1 MYDDLFFNE
10 HAQFNDPLDVKTLTG
25 KRYNVEFHIGSG
37 DNKHFR
43 DTLITKTPEQLLSYL
58 DQPIQADFLSYKPSR
73 KLEDVYQVSY
83 VYDADS
89 TSAYKFVSENA
100 PAYWIGPKAGK
111 NGKPELLQG
120 PELSTNLPENQRPL
134 FVHPIAWNSFA
145 TPSKPFFHH
154 EGPIAY
160 RRPIER
166 ITDLTQLELR
176 NPHRY
181 FGLDASETFDAS
193 KVVLYTGTDI
203 LYGPTSWTDFL
214 PEYKN
219 RMFLVKAENA
229 CSYDKAKDLLS
240 GAFTSLPMT
249 NTESS
254 ELNSSLIIE
263 YTKANGKKVYKFV
276 QQEPK
281 DGLYGDFL
289 KPIKGGWRKFVIDA
303 NAGKEATSHAEVMQL
318 APGYRYTTVQINK
331 VPVSSSVLDHKTP
344 KFGYDIYDN
353 EQ

>member
-1 MYDDLFFNE
+1 M
-10 HAQFNDPLDVKTLTG
+10 
-25 KRYNVEFHIGSG
+25 
-37 DNKHFR
+37 
-43 DTLITKTPEQLLSYL
+43 
-58 DQPIQADFLSYKPSR
+58 
-73 KLEDVYQVSY
+73 
-83 VYDADS
+83 
-89 TSAYKFVSENA
+89 SENA
-100 PAYWIGPKAGK
+100 PEYWTGPKAGK

-145 TPSKPFFHH
+145 TPSKTFFHH
-154 EGPIAY
+154 DGPMTY

-166 ITDLTQLELR
+166 IGDLTQLELK

-181 FGLDASETFDAS
+181 FGLEASETFDAS
-193 KVVLYTGTDI
+193 KVVLYTGTEI
-203 LYGPTSWTDFL
+203 LYGPTRWSDFL

-249 NTESS
+249 NTGS

-276 QQEPK
+276 QQERK
-281 DGLYGDFL
+281 DGLNGDFL
-289 KPIKGGWRKFVIDA
+289 KPVEGGWRKFVIDA

-318 APGYRYTTVQINK
+318 APGYRNRTVQIDK